1 MQRWMQCAGREEQGS
16 LLVEQKLTQMQATIA
31 DIESWRSKVDVNL
44 SDEAVMLAEI
54 DSWRSTVDV
63 RLSDQSVVQM
73 QTKIVDIESWKS
85 TIDDKLS
92 DIERTLEEFR
102 TSFRTQTS
110 SGILEDT
117 QEKNT
122 LLAHRQQWDE
132 LYTSTRD
139 VAFGI
144 QRRLVFAE
152 GELNVVPDLELA
164 ELVCE
169 SVRSLQDCMASH
181 GEHISQH
188 ASQASAAQAAQLHGS
203 LKLLETLLNE
213 LATLSKAAHSRAMV
227 KAPSVNLEDLRTV
240 EREVQDIKATA
251 AIALESQSAL
261 KELRADME
269 ALKATAAATS
279 ALQALVQDLGKDVEG
294 VKQHISGKTPNGQK
308 AIKELRR
315 MVERFQDE
323 IAALQVPHQEDRR
336 LFESL
341 RVQLDRQLDGL
352 KVSAAETARV
362 DSSVESL
369 RNELQKLRTSV
380 AENAAM
386 CSSLGSLQ
394 VELECIKTSTAGHA
408 KLGTCVEG
416 LKEELDGLK
425 ASAAGTEKLSS
436 SLESL
441 RNDVESL
448 KPLAGDQ
455 AKLGGVRD
463 MKVSAE
469 DHAKLMSSVR
479 SLQDEMESVRE
490 LRAEVEAIKAS
501 AAPSPEMHASAQDL
515 GNNGVASIQTQLLD
529 LRQEL
534 RAAAQQDKELQAN
547 LKEKLLVEMRPE
559 LRRSLTDELSQLL
572 SSLGERDKWGANGAS
587 RTPEP
592 LSPFGDELEHRV
604 ESRLEEMA
612 RQLRKDFQGVE
623 VPGRKAASIA
633 SISRGVEMTMNEA
646 LRSPGNHAFS
656 EGTLSGGLSNS
667 ERRDEILN
675 GTWQSLR
682 QAGDPENSP
691 MSKSSLL
698 EDVRRRLRQA

>member
-269 ALKATAAATS
+269 ALKATAA
-279 ALQALVQDLGKDVEG
+279 
-294 VKQHISGKTPNGQK
+294 
-308 AIKELRR
+308 ELRR